1 LLKPLQHFLMKTI
14 FCILF
19 LILSLQVTILQAQE
33 FSKEEQY
40 KQALQNAKSAFEAKQ
55 YSQAVLFYREAQQ
68 IKPES
73 LLPRYKI
80 EDIRTI
86 YIEKELNTFKKEQSK
101 EVKHLSKKEKV
112 AQQKKEEEQ
121 IQKKATLKMNQEAEV
136 VKKELTALKVTSVT
150 IQEDE
155 VLIDNSTIEVEPIS
169 ADREVVINPL
179 DTKKQESVSI
189 AKDASEPVLK
199 SEKREVPAIK
209 PVLEDSIETQK
220 TASLPVKKEVHKQM
234 QTNDVKDN
242 KTVNQEERKVWIEQE
257 QKRLALS
264 YPNKRTV
271 EEFDKPGKH
280 IIRIIMNIDNKVVI
294 YLKVKHSWGAT
305 YFFIEEVGQ
314 ELRSINEQY
323 FNLMTN
329 LDTYGN

>member
-1 LLKPLQHFLMKTI
+1 MKTI
-14 FCILF
+14 VYILF
-19 LILSLQVTILQAQE
+19 LILSLKVSISQAQE
-33 FSKEEQY
+33 FSKDEQY
-40 KQALQNAKSAFEAKQ
+40 KQALQNAKTAFEAKQ

-86 YIEKELNTFKKEQSK
+86 YIEKEQNAFKKEQSAGSK
-101 EVKHLSKKEKV
+101 QLSKKEKV
-112 AQQKKEEEQ
+112 AQQKQEEEQ

-136 VKKELTALKVTSVT
+136 VKKELTALKVTSVE

-155 VLIDNSTIEVEPIS
+155 VLIDNSTIEVESIS
-169 ADREVVINPL
+169 TNREVAINPV
-179 DTKKQESVSI
+179 DSKKQESVSAI
-189 AKDASEPVLK
+189 KEAPEPVLK
-199 SEKREVPAIK
+199 SEKREVPATE
-209 PVLEDSIETQK
+209 PVMEDSIETQK
-220 TASLPVKKEVHKQM
+220 MAPEPVKKEVIKQM
-234 QTNDVKDN
+234 QDVKPN
-242 KTVNQEERKVWIEQE
+242 TTVNKEERKVWIEQE
-257 QKRLALS
+257 QKRLAMT

-271 EEFDKPGKH
+271 EELEKPGKH
-280 IIRIIMNIDNKVVI
+280 ITRIIMNIDNKVVI

-314 ELRSINEQY
+314 ELKSINEQY

>member
-1 LLKPLQHFLMKTI
+1 MKTTVY
-14 FCILF
+14 FLF
-19 LILSLQVTILQAQE
+19 LILLLKVSISQAQE

-40 KQALQNAKSAFEAKQ
+40 KQALQNAKTAFEAKQ

-86 YIEKELNTFKKEQSK
+86 YIEKEKNSFKKEQSAGSK
-101 EVKHLSKKEKV
+101 NLSKKEKL
-112 AQQKKEEEQ
+112 AQQKQEEEQ

-136 VKKELTALKVTSVT
+136 VKKELTALKVTAVE

-155 VLIDNSTIEVEPIS
+155 AFTDNSTTEVEPI
-169 ADREVVINPL
+169 ATDREVLITPVDN
-179 DTKKQESVSI
+179 KKQESVS
-189 AKDASEPVLK
+189 ATKEAPEPVLNL
-199 SEKREVPAIK
+199 EKREVSTLK
-209 PVLEDSIETQK
+209 PVIEDTVQTQN
-220 TASLPVKKEVHKQM
+220 TASAPVKKEVPKQM
-234 QTNDVKDN
+234 QKVDAKQNSAI
-242 KTVNQEERKVWIEQE
+242 NQEERKVWFELE
-257 QKRLALS
+257 QKRLAMT

-271 EEFDKPGKH
+271 EELDKQGKL
-280 IIRIIMNIDNKVVI
+280 ITRIIMNIDNKVVI

-314 ELRSINEQY
+314 ELKSINEQY